1 MKYQNYLNNVLKL
14 LQDYRDSVNGVKAI
28 YDSDKAKHDRELK
41 DMQCKYTDEY
51 IKEYDSKWRASNNYK
66 DMLDKERAKKQKLA
80 NHNLDIMKNQIDKYF
95 QAPVSADFANKIMAI
110 KSTGMQLSKTE
121 YELLQKQATSY
132 MERRLLNELV
142 ASSADDADKLD
153 MQLSAEVPNIDSIYG
168 AYNHMRENVDNA
180 FNFYCGD
187 DLSLKE
193 YIDCDCNDYIN
204 ASNITHAIKCFDVDR
219 NDSYKSFI
227 KAMSS
232 ANDILD
238 KGNRPNEELSD
249 DEKSLINAILP
260 DYDKYPIGSK
270 LQAAEI
276 AKTNAEMAS
285 LLLLDERY
293 SESVSKALEESV

>member
-41 DMQCKYTDEY
+41 DMQGKYTDEY

-142 ASSADDADKLD
+142 ASSADDA
-153 MQLSAEVPNIDSIYG
+153 
-168 AYNHMRENVDNA
+168 
-180 FNFYCGD
+180 
-187 DLSLKE
+187 
-193 YIDCDCNDYIN
+193 
-204 ASNITHAIKCFDVDR
+204 
-219 NDSYKSFI
+219 
-227 KAMSS
+227 
-232 ANDILD
+232 
-238 KGNRPNEELSD
+238 
-249 DEKSLINAILP
+249 
-260 DYDKYPIGSK
+260 
-270 LQAAEI
+270 
-276 AKTNAEMAS
+276 
-285 LLLLDERY
+285 
-293 SESVSKALEESV
+293 

>member
-41 DMQCKYTDEY
+41 DMQGKYTDEY

-193 YIDCDCNDYIN
+193 YIDCDRNDYIN